1 MGIAVVGVNGVVG
14 KVCADELTVQGLEVV
29 GLGRVDAIPIDSDAV
44 ILAAPVSVCDFD
56 GLIVDCGGKLE
67 RAVLSLPSVL
77 EKKCKRIR
85 IPNCMASLIAQA
97 LAPLHKK
104 CIITS
109 IITTCMQSVSGAG
122 WRGVQA
128 LEQSKT
134 EEMFGGSLVH
144 NILPHE
150 KAKQEEHAIEN
161 DLHELLG
168 CEVTATSFRVPVF
181 VGHVAS
187 LHVVTKDPID
197 ATLLPES
204 VSFDPRTMEN
214 QRNVAIGRVRIRK
227 NTADLV
233 VCGDQL
239 LCGTAIPAVASIVSA
254 QLR

>member
-97 LAPLHKK
+97 LAPLHKQ
-104 CIITS
+104 CSVTS
-109 IITTCMQSVSGAG
+109 IIATCMQSVSGAG
-122 WRGVQA
+122 HRGVSA
-128 LEQSKT
+128 LKNYNT
-134 EEMFGGSLVH
+134 ADLFHGNLV
-144 NILPHE
+144 NNVLPHE
-150 KAKQEEHAIEN
+150 KAEEEEEEIKN
-161 DLHELLG
+161 DLHELFG
-168 CEVTATSFRVPVF
+168 CKVAATSFRVPVF
-181 VGHVAS
+181 VGHIAS
-187 LHVVTKDPID
+187 LRIETETQID
-197 ATLLPES
+197 ELLLPS
-204 VSFDPRTMEN
+204 VNIFDPRSIEN
-214 QRNVAIGRVRIRK
+214 RREVVIGRVRIQK

-233 VCGDQL
+233 ICGDQL

-254 QLR
+254 